1 MVQMIRLNDRDYKH
15 IVQRILCIMQEYRCL
30 RRNSVQCEAVE
41 DLAEETTFYI
51 FRTDTQTV
59 LAKGIKGYEQAKE
72 RANRFR
78 KAMNLRWD
86 QIQFKAERTTAPR
99 FGVSPDGRTFT
110 NASRNT
116 GRVDYAKQLN
126 PSKRHRFR
134 GYTDSQG
141 NYHDID

>member
-1 MVQMIRLNDRDYKH
+1 MIRLRDRDYKQ

-30 RRNSVQCEAVE
+30 RRNSVQCEVVE
-41 DLAEETTFYI
+41 ILAEETTFYI
-51 FRTDTQTV
+51 FRTDTRTV
-59 LAKGIKGYEQAKE
+59 LAKGIKGYEAAKE

-86 QIQFKAERTTAPR
+86 QIQFKAERQAPKQ

-110 NASRNT
+110 NASGNT
-116 GRVDYAKQLN
+116 GRVDYAN
-126 PSKRHRFR
+126 RFNASKGRRFR
-134 GYTDSQG
+134 GYTDPQG

>member
-1 MVQMIRLNDRDYKH
+1 MIRLKDRDYKH

-30 RRNSVQCEAVE
+30 RKNSIQCEAVE
-41 DLAEETTFYI
+41 DLAEDSTFYI

-59 LAKGIKGYEQAKE
+59 LAKGIKGYEQAKN

-78 KAMNLRWD
+78 QAMNLRWD
-86 QIQFKAERTTAPR
+86 QIAFKAERKVPQQ
-99 FGVSPDGRTFT
+99 FGVGSNGRTFT
-110 NASRNT
+110 NARGDT
-116 GRVDYAKQLN
+116 GRIDYANRFN
-126 PSKRHRFR
+126 PSKGRRFR